1 MKIETLL
8 ATAGPVLCRPAL
20 PKAQQ
25 RALTSA
31 FAAGRVVRLLPGTYV
46 PQELV
51 DDFATRVQA
60 VAAWNARAVVTGAA
74 AARMTFWPTLPV
86 DVIDVAL
93 RGRVPDARGYRFER
107 RRIDLEHVVFVG
119 DVRVA
124 APALAAI
131 DLVDTMGGDA
141 IDTCL
146 RSRQARLSDL
156 WAAARA
162 HPHRRGNAELQR
174 LLRDSRDE
182 PWSAAERRGHRLLRQ
197 HRIVGWKANHE
208 VRVEG
213 RRHFID
219 IAFPQQMLAVEID
232 GRFHEDDRDVFE
244 EDRFRQNA
252 LVRAGWR
259 VLRFT
264 YAMLVQSPEYV
275 VALIRAALVNA

>member
-1 MKIETLL
+1 
-8 ATAGPVLCRPAL
+8 
-20 PKAQQ
+20 
-25 RALTSA
+25 
-31 FAAGRVVRLLPGTYV
+31 
-46 PQELV
+46 
-51 DDFATRVQA
+51 
-60 VAAWNARAVVTGAA
+60 
-74 AARMTFWPTLPV
+74 
-86 DVIDVAL
+86 
-93 RGRVPDARGYRFER
+93 
-107 RRIDLEHVVFVG
+107 
-119 DVRVA
+119 
-124 APALAAI
+124 
-131 DLVDTMGGDA
+131 MGGDA

-208 VRVEG
+208 VRVAG
-213 RRHFID
+213 RRYFID

-264 YAMLVQSPEYV
+264 YAMLVHRPEYV